1 MHYKYFVLFIHWYKF
16 LSVKKVWK
24 HFLKSPQNG
33 RNLQISHFSS
43 NNFLLFVCFFFFLPI
58 SCFLL
63 YFSISL
69 TYFIVWTEP
78 QPLDWPQNKPSPAK
92 PSPLKSLAI
101 GRHKGDRHIL
111 RETVIFIFIFINF
124 LIKMRV
130 RIKNSLS
137 YKSKFIFSSFYFHS
151 TINRNGNK
159 NIHSWVPNNPLIHS
173 HSHSHSYPNLQ
184 CINNLIPMWH
194 AGAWWMSLSMR
205 DCSFQCF

>member
-1 MHYKYFVLFIHWYKF
+1 MLKKFGNTFLNNCKTDTISKYHIFLQTIFSFLF
-16 LSVKKVWK
+16 
-24 HFLKSPQNG
+24 
-33 RNLQISHFSS
+33 
-43 NNFLLFVCFFFFLPI
+43 CFFFFLPI

-63 YFSISL
+63 YFSNSL

-159 NIHSWVPNNPLIHS
+159 NIHS
-173 HSHSHSYPNLQ
+173 
-184 CINNLIPMWH
+184 
-194 AGAWWMSLSMR
+194 
-205 DCSFQCF
+205 